1 MILPP
6 AISTEQ
12 VIRIFRVTDIG
23 EASNIGGMASDGDI
37 QAIIRPFHHRAN
49 EAEERLAKLEAAL
62 ARNKGSSGIGQGEL
76 LTCLTELRAK
86 MEKARLEQTSEREK
100 ALKEQE
106 KLATE
111 NAKLQ
116 YRISHLV
123 RSLKEADE
131 KLRLTSS

>member
-1 MILPP
+1 
-6 AISTEQ
+6 
-12 VIRIFRVTDIG
+12 
-23 EASNIGGMASDGDI
+23 MASDGDI

-62 ARNKGSSGIGQGEL
+62 ARNKGSSVMGQEEL
-76 LTCLTELRAK
+76 LTCLTELRTK
-86 MEKARLEQTSEREK
+86 MEKARLEQISEKEK
-100 ALKEQE
+100 ALKEQG

-123 RSLKEADE
+123 RALKEADE
-131 KLRLTSS
+131 KQGSASNHRILSLD

>member
-1 MILPP
+1 
-6 AISTEQ
+6 
-12 VIRIFRVTDIG
+12 
-23 EASNIGGMASDGDI
+23 MASDGEV
-37 QAIIRPFHHRAN
+37 QAILRPFNHRAN

-62 ARNKGSSGIGQGEL
+62 ARNKGSSVIGQEEL
-76 LTCLTELRAK
+76 LTSLTELRAK
-86 MEKARLEQTSEREK
+86 MEKARLEQISEREK

-123 RSLKEADE
+123 RALKEADE
-131 KLRLTSS
+131 KLGLVSS

>member
-1 MILPP
+1 MLNMIVMTSVLLRFGSVWHNSKFG
-6 AISTEQ
+6 A
-12 VIRIFRVTDIG
+12 
-23 EASNIGGMASDGDI
+23 MASDGDI
-37 QAIIRPFHHRAN
+37 QAILRPFHHRAN

-62 ARNKGSSGIGQGEL
+62 ARDKGSSGVRQEEL

-86 MEKARLEQTSEREK
+86 MEKARLEQISEREK
-100 ALKEQE
+100 IRKEQE

-131 KLRLTSS
+131 KLRLASS

>member
-1 MILPP
+1 
-6 AISTEQ
+6 
-12 VIRIFRVTDIG
+12 
-23 EASNIGGMASDGDI
+23 MASDGDI
-37 QAIIRPFHHRAN
+37 QAILRPFHHRAN

-62 ARNKGSSGIGQGEL
+62 ARDKGSSGVRQEEL

-86 MEKARLEQTSEREK
+86 MEKARLEQISERETIR
-100 ALKEQE
+100 KEQE

-131 KLRLTSS
+131 KLRLASS